1 MLNDTST
8 HSCGTHR
15 KWISSKQLCEVTT
28 MRKSTGPA
36 VTIFDST
43 CTMDNNSTVRCAAFA
58 LSVSGPKLHRR
69 RVHQVFQKGT
79 TAHCNCADFS
89 RMDKDSVVH
98 GKLSPS
104 LKEACVAAHRK
115 WLDGTL
121 PKLQE
126 LKKERSSKGW
136 KLDVPVDKKR
146 LKKPP
151 KRCSPEVGETN
162 KKNKKLHKKNIKN
175 NKNNRRR
182 GKKAEERD
190 EESDESSDDDKSSV
204 GTARG
209 LPPLP
214 PPPLSPFHGHTPNAA
229 DDKNKTKKMR
239 DLEEKCEQMRQQLAM
254 VMMRTKAGG
263 CEAKADQKM
272 RRSDDNA
279 SGASSEEVREPP
291 RKKRRKKKRNKRS
304 RTPPSSSGSSESS
317 GSSSSESTPPP
328 RKKRNKRDKR
338 GKRERR
344 NIRDGPSSSG
354 SSSSD
359 DDGVA
364 KCFQM
369 KCEHEVLRKVLFDS
383 KKKAHRKGRK
393 RRRRRGER

>member
-8 HSCGTHR
+8 HSRGTHR

-36 VTIFDST
+36 ITTFDST
-43 CTMDNNSTVRCAAFA
+43 HTMDKNSTVRCAAFA

-89 RMDKDSVVH
+89 RMDKDSAVH

-209 LPPLP
+209 SPPLP

-254 VMMRTKAGG
+254 VMRTKAGG

-383 KKKAHRKGRK
+383 KKKAHRKGRR